1 MKLGSTASNDKRM
14 ELTEHLGE
22 LRGHIIKS
30 IWYLILG
37 AIATYQFFG
46 PIYGFLYRP
55 LAKEMNQLNRLRTDI
70 ERKELITQAPAS
82 LQPYLYKP
90 PFAVHD
96 PVTRVE
102 FNRLVDVMT
111 WERLHPIQTPMMST
125 IFHNFF
131 EPFMVQVKI
140 SMITGFILVLP
151 FVVWEFTKFI
161 LPALTPQERKPLRML
176 VPLSAFLMACG
187 VTIAYVTMFY
197 AMHWFLGYL
206 DNFPQPAIL
215 MQDPGDYVVFMLK
228 MMAAFGV
235 AFQLPVVLM
244 ALAFMGLIT
253 SKGLIKQWR
262 WGLVIAVLGGV
273 FTPANDPMSWALMVF
288 PLLALYFG
296 SYFLVRYVE
305 RIKARSKPA

>member
-1 MKLGSTASNDKRM
+1 MKLGISPHDKRM

-37 AIATYQFFG
+37 AIIAYQFFA

-55 LAKEMNQLNRLRTDI
+55 LMKEMTLVNQERTKKEIRQQIEEAPVALR
-70 ERKELITQAPAS
+70 
-82 LQPYLYKP
+82 PYLLNHPY
-90 PFAVHD
+90 ATHD
-96 PVTRVE
+96 PPSKAD
-102 FNRLVDVMT
+102 FDHLVDALV
-111 WERLHPIQTPMMST
+111 WERLHPVQTPMMSQ
-125 IFHNFF
+125 IFTNFF
-131 EPFMVQVKI
+131 EPFMVQLKV
-140 SMITGFILVLP
+140 SMILGFILVLP
-151 FVVWEFTKFI
+151 LVMWEFTKFI
-161 LPALTPQERKPLRML
+161 LPALTPQERRPLRML
-176 VPLSAFLMACG
+176 VPLSALLLACG
-187 VTIAYVTMFY
+187 VTIAYVTMFF

-206 DNFPQPAIL
+206 DNFPQPAVL
-215 MQDPGDYVVFMLK
+215 MQNPGDYVVFMLK

-244 ALAFMGLIT
+244 GLAFAGLVT

-296 SYFLVRYVE
+296 SYFLVKHVE
-305 RIKARSKPA
+305 RIKSRSKPA

>member
-1 MKLGSTASNDKRM
+1 MKLGNISPHDKRM

-37 AIATYQFFG
+37 AIIAYQFFG

-55 LAKEMNQLNRLRTDI
+55 LKKEMTLLNHERTLKEIKQQIEEAPEALR
-70 ERKELITQAPAS
+70 
-82 LQPYLYKP
+82 PYLLNP
-90 PFAVHD
+90 PLATHD
-96 PVTRVE
+96 PPTKAE
-102 FNRLVDVMT
+102 FNHLVDVME
-111 WERLHPIQTPMMST
+111 WERQHPLQTPMMSQV
-125 IFHNFF
+125 FHTFYD
-131 EPFMVQVKI
+131 PFMVQLKV
-140 SMITGFILVLP
+140 SMLLGFILVMPLI
-151 FVVWEFTKFI
+151 VWEFTKFI

-176 VPLSAFLMACG
+176 VPLSAFLLACG
-187 VTIAYVTMFY
+187 IVIAYITMFF

-215 MQDPGDYVVFMLK
+215 MQDPNDYVIFMLK

-244 ALAFMGLIT
+244 GLAYTGLVT

-262 WGLVIAVLGGV
+262 YGLVISVLGGV

-296 SYFLVRYVE
+296 SYFLVRHVE